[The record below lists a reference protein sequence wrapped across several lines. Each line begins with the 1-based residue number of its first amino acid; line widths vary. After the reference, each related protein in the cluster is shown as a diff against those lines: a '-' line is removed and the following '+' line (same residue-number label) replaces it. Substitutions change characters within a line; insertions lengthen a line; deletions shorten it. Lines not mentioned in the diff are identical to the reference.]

1 MKNGRGEEQM
11 CFLLPSAC
19 QRGCCATRSR
29 GGPESRRLRIKWTES
44 SRLNFKPACDD
55 VIEVVDSARSPTSTH
70 AKACSSLFRRERSDF
85 FRNFITPTLAP
96 TFHGGVWQG
105 SLSHR
110 RTDRNGH
117 ANPAGLTNFRRG
129 LLQIGHNR
137 DRSTPGV
144 NPRLPEDKG
153 VSPPIVSQ
161 ALHTVLAMT

>member
-1 MKNGRGEEQM
+1 MGEVKSRCVSFSPPLARED
-11 CFLLPSAC
+11 AV
-19 QRGCCATRSR
+19 QREAG
-29 GGPESRRLRIKWTES
+29 GGPESRRLRIKWRES
-44 SRLNFKPACDD
+44 SCPDSKPACGD

-96 TFHGGVWQG
+96 TFHGGVWHG

-117 ANPAGLTNFRRG
+117 PNPAGLTKFRRE

-137 DRSTPGV
+137 SCNISGANPPAPGRQGGVTPT
-144 NPRLPEDKG
+144 
-153 VSPPIVSQ
+153 VSQ